1 MKSELE
7 YLVLAFAEWIKANGA
22 SKHLPVT
29 PYSVYE
35 VLVTANKLRKADA
48 DKLEQATA

>member
-1 MKSELE
+1 MKSHLE
-7 YLVLAFAEWIKANGA
+7 YLLLAFAEWIKTNGS

-35 VLVTANKLRKADA
+35 VLVISNKLQKADA
-48 DKLEQATA
+48 DKLEQAAS